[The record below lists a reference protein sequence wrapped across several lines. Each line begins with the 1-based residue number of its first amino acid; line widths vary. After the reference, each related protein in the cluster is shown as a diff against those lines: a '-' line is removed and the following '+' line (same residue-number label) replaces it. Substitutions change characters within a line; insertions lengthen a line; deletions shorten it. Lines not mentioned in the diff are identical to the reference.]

1 MPNILQIFIAHLYF
15 FKNWLCSHV
24 VVAQSLNQ
32 VLGRQT
38 QMIFEFRIIPEDY
51 VISVFNQPFGA
62 FVTFALLAAALAGY
76 KNAKT
81 AKAEKKKKAQEA
93 AQAALAKEA
102 K

>member
-38 QMIFEFRIIPEDY
+38 QMIFEFIDSMVYTYMDIYER
-51 VISVFNQPFGA
+51 
-62 FVTFALLAAALAGY
+62 
-76 KNAKT
+76 
-81 AKAEKKKKAQEA
+81 
-93 AQAALAKEA
+93 
-102 K
+102 